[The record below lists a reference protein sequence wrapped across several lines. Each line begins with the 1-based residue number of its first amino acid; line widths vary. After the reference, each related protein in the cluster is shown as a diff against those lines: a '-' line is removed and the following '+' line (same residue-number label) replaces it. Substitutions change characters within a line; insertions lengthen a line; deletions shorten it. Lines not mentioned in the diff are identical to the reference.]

1 MALPRVRIWL
11 DGVEIKAPL
20 QADFQVSNYL
30 VTDMIRNAA
39 ATMNG
44 QILSRKIKLFFKYP
58 AISGAELYK
67 IYSILQ
73 NPPLFHNVTFILDG
87 IRYERTMYVGEMPQT
102 LSRTGAGIGSQ
113 STWIWKDVNFNLI
126 ER

>member
-1 MALPRVRIWL
+1 MASRVQIWI

-20 QADFQVSNYL
+20 QADFKVSTYL

-44 QILSRKIKLFFKYP
+44 QILSVKTKLFFQYP
-58 AISGAELYK
+58 AISGAELRK
-67 IYSILQ
+67 IYRILQ
-73 NPPLFHNVTFILDG
+73 NPPLFHTVQYVLDG
-87 IRYERTMYVGEMPQT
+87 LIYSKVMYVGEMPQT
-102 LSRTGAGIGSQ
+102 LSRTGAGSGDQ